1 MYLYQT
7 ATDQIKGDFKMIR
20 SKKKKMTKAT
30 LVVGMALAAVTGFG
44 VLSPSAQADY
54 LAPPT
59 IVSPGTANSF
69 VATYATNTGTN
80 FSLNYVTNSSF
91 GNTIPVASSVP
102 IPAGDGTSIGSVTDT
117 NLPASALYFNGSS
130 LDLTQIASMKS
141 NYSATDGSV
150 GTISGQ
156 VISNVLKV
164 GSGNTMHGA
173 TPGELVFT
181 YQFDVTKVTPSTS
194 GQSVSQASIALFNNP
209 GGSQL
214 WKLGSGI
221 NINAS
226 GTPTPLGSTL
236 SCPNCTVLPLNG
248 LKGEV
253 FYNLSNETISNLEDQ
268 FSVAATND
276 YISPQ
281 FFVASNAT
289 NYGMGSLSLEGTGI
303 SDSVNVFVPN
313 TPEPSTLLLLGSGL
327 ALVSF
332 MALRKKGDTLA
343 I

>member
-1 MYLYQT
+1 
-7 ATDQIKGDFKMIR
+7 MIR

-44 VLSPSAQADY
+44 VLAPSAQADY

-59 IVSPGTANSF
+59 IVSPTNPNSF
-69 VATYATNTGTN
+69 VATYSTNTGN
-80 FSLNYVTNSSF
+80 SFSLNYVTTSTF

-102 IPAGDGTSIGSVTDT
+102 IPSGEGTSIGSVTDSG
-117 NLPASALYFNGSS
+117 LPASALYFNGSS

-141 NYSATDGSV
+141 NYTAQDGSI

-164 GSGNTMHGA
+164 GSGNTMNGA
-173 TPGELVFT
+173 KPGELVFT
-181 YQFDVTKVTPSTS
+181 YQFDITSVKPSSS
-194 GQSVSQASIALFNNP
+194 GLSVSQASIALFNNP

-214 WKLGSGI
+214 WTLGSGI
-221 NINAS
+221 NVNAS

-236 SCPNCTVLPLNG
+236 SCSGCTVLSLTG
-248 LKGEV
+248 LKGLV
-253 FYNLSNETISNLEDQ
+253 FYDLSNETISNLEDQ
-268 FSVAATND
+268 FSVGATND

-289 NYGMGSLSLEGTGI
+289 NFGIGSLSLEGTGI
-303 SDSVNVFVPN
+303 SDNVSVFVPD

-332 MALRKKGDTLA
+332 MAFRKKSDTLA